1 MDNMI
6 LSVKNLVTEF
16 KTSEGKIT
24 AVNNVSFDVKKGEVL
39 GIVGESG
46 CGKSVTSLSIMRLI
60 SKPNGMI
67 SNGQI
72 IFDNKDILKMNDKE
86 IRRIRGNEISMIFQE
101 PMTALNPVYT
111 IGFQIGEA
119 LGLHTNLEGKNIRK
133 KCIEL
138 LKTVKIPRAEKVIDE
153 YPHQLS
159 GGMRQRVMI
168 AMAISCNPKL
178 LIADEPTTAL
188 DVTIQAQILEI
199 MKSLIKEFDMSIIF
213 ITHDLGVI
221 SEMADRV
228 VVMYAGKVV
237 EEASVKNIF
246 ENPLHFY
253 TRGLMASRSSSLKKG
268 DKLQCIQGMV
278 PSLHNMPKGCAFEP
292 RCDYAIEKCKNKMP
306 ELLECEK
313 DHKVRC
319 WVIQQKAGDNY
330 EG

>member
-1 MDNMI
+1 M
-6 LSVKNLVTEF
+6 S
-16 KTSEGKIT
+16 
-24 AVNNVSFDVKKGEVL
+24 
-39 GIVGESG
+39 
-46 CGKSVTSLSIMRLI
+46 
-60 SKPNGMI
+60 
-67 SNGQI
+67 
-72 IFDNKDILKMNDKE
+72 DKE
-86 IRRIRGNEISMIFQE
+86 IRLIRRNEISMIFQE

-111 IGFQIGEA
+111 IGFQIDEV

-138 LKTVKIPRAEKVIDE
+138 LKTVKIPRAEKVADE

-168 AMAISCNPKL
+168 AMAISCDPKL

-199 MKSLIKEFDMSIIF
+199 MKGLIKELDMSIMF

-228 VVMYAGKVV
+228 VVMYAGKIV
-237 EEASVKNIF
+237 EEASVKDIF

-253 TRGLMASRSSSLKKG
+253 TRGLMASRPSTLKKG

-278 PSLHNMPKGCAFEP
+278 PSLNDMPKGCAFEP
-292 RCDYAIEKCKNKMP
+292 RCEYAMGKCKNEMP
-306 ELLECEK
+306 DLLEFHK
-313 DHKVRC
+313 GHKVRC
-319 WVIQQKAGDNY
+319 WVIQQKEGDNY